1 MKHLEYRFTLGDQAW
16 TLDIGPLTVDD
27 YIELKKVTGYNV
39 ARLLAEFDDMNPLV
53 LKAMVWLARRKSGED
68 IAWEDPE
75 MSFTMADLQIK
86 KLRDD
91 TAPNADEEAQTN
103 QGAGPVPTKARPA
116 RAPRTRTSKTK

>member
-1 MKHLEYRFTLGDQAW
+1 MKHLEYRFTLGDKAW

-75 MSFTMADLQIK
+75 MSFTMADLQLK

-91 TAPNADEEAQTN
+91 TAPPVSATGGE
-103 QGAGPVPTKARPA
+103 PVPTKARPA